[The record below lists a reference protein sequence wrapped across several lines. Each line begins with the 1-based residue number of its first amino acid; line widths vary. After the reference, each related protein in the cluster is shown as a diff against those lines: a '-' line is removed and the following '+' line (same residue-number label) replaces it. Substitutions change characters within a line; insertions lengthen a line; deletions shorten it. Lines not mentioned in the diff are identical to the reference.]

1 VQLLQTQKIQKIQ
14 MIQMIQMILM
24 QPKKNYH
31 LLHKQQ

>member
-1 VQLLQTQKIQKIQ
+1 VQLLQTQKTQK
-14 MIQMIQMILM
+14 IQMIQMILM

>member
-1 VQLLQTQKIQKIQ
+1 VQLLQTQKTQKTQ
-14 MIQMIQMILM
+14 KIQMILM